1 MSASGYIA
9 SSGTQAPWSRPRVG
23 RSRTGSLAG
32 IRDLTLAASSGAP
45 GERYSYS

>member
-9 SSGTQAPWSRPRVG
+9 LSGTQAPWSRPRVA

-32 IRDLTLAASSGAP
+32 INARTFAARSGAP
-45 GERYSYS
+45 GAS